1 MYFYYNNDYILT
13 NGDEMENINKQEHID
28 ETLIKD
34 VVMMAGRILLESG
47 AEGTRR
53 RYNDPYC
60 SKTRIS

>member
-13 NGDEMENINKQEHID
+13 NGDEMENTNKQEHID

-53 RYNDPYC
+53 RYDDTYC
-60 SKTRIS
+60 PKARIS